1 VITFQSMQR
10 NRLQELLQHPDRV
23 RASDREGLVVWSEKY
38 PFAGG
43 IAMLLARASAVGE
56 HMDQEQDLLRAA
68 AQGTFRQPLFDLILR
83 TKLREEASAIDAL
96 IEEMPDEVVPNE
108 NEEQERLATSPS
120 SGTLNPE
127 EPLERE
133 ALISAIGRTI
143 EAEVEDWRDER
154 DENATPLPDV
164 EVDMGRIRGA
174 VSSPFASWLSHRA
187 VQVGFGESQQNQPNL
202 SLEGSDTRGLIDRF
216 IAAQPKI
223 GKLRDVEAP
232 VEDWARESVLE
243 DPTLVTE
250 TMARIYAKQGKI
262 GKARKAYRHLSLK
275 FPAKSTYF
283 AAQLKKLDAGSS
295 ESADLNE

>member
-1 VITFQSMQR
+1 MITFRMMQR

-23 RASDREGLVVWSEKY
+23 LASDREGLVVWSEKY

-68 AQGTFRQPLFDLILR
+68 AQGTYRQPLFDLILR

-96 IEEMPDEVVPNE
+96 IEEMPDEEVE
-108 NEEQERLATSPS
+108 IAQEELGAESSEPS
-120 SGTLNPE
+120 SATLNPD

-143 EAEVEDWRDER
+143 EAEVEDWSEEKE
-154 DENATPLPDV
+154 ENETAASIAED
-164 EVDMGRIRGA
+164 DMGRIRGA
-174 VSSPFASWLSHRA
+174 VSSPFANWLANRA
-187 VQVGFGESQQNQPNL
+187 VQVGFGESQQNEAHLPQQPL
-202 SLEGSDTRGLIDRF
+202 DTRGLIDRF
-216 IAAQPKI
+216 IEAQPKI

-262 GKARKAYRHLSLK
+262 AKARKAYRHLSLK

-283 AAQLKKLDAGSS
+283 AAQLKKLDAASS
-295 ESADLNE
+295 GSADLNE

>member
-1 VITFQSMQR
+1 MMQR

-23 RASDREGLVVWSEKY
+23 LASDREGLLVWSEKY

-68 AQGTFRQPLFDLILR
+68 AQGTYRQPLFDLILR
-83 TKLREEASAIDAL
+83 TKLREEASDIDAF
-96 IEEMPDEVVPNE
+96 IEEMPDEAE
-108 NEEQERLATSPS
+108 ATERLESVPDEHRAEPS
-120 SGTLNPE
+120 ESSSVTLNPD

-143 EAEVEDWRDER
+143 EAEVDDWHEEEV
-154 DENATPLPDV
+154 ENPSASTLADD
-164 EVDMGRIRGA
+164 DMGRIRGA
-174 VSSPFASWLSHRA
+174 VSSPFASWLASRA
-187 VQVGFGESQQNQPNL
+187 AQVGFGESQENEARLPQEPL
-202 SLEGSDTRGLIDRF
+202 DTRGLIDRF
-216 IAAQPKI
+216 IEAQPKI

-262 GKARKAYRHLSLK
+262 AKARKAYRHLSLK

-283 AAQLKKLDAGSS
+283 AAQLKKLDAASS
-295 ESADLNE
+295 GSADLNE

>member
-96 IEEMPDEVVPNE
+96 IEEMPDEVVQNE
-108 NEEQERLATSPS
+108 NEEQERLATSTS

-143 EAEVEDWRDER
+143 EAEVEDWSDER
-154 DENATPLPDV
+154 AEIATPVSDV
-164 EVDMGRIRGA
+164 EGDMGRLRGA

-187 VQVGFGESQQNQPNL
+187 AQVGFGESQQNKPNL
-202 SLEGSDTRGLIDRF
+202 SLEASDTRGLIDRF

-232 VEDWARESVLE
+232 VEDWAR
-243 DPTLVTE
+243 
-250 TMARIYAKQGKI
+250 
-262 GKARKAYRHLSLK
+262 
-275 FPAKSTYF
+275 
-283 AAQLKKLDAGSS
+283 
-295 ESADLNE
+295 